1 MHTLF
6 SILLPTY
13 KKRYLKECID
23 SVLLQSYPYWELIIV
38 NDASPEDIDAI
49 VHAYSDPRI
58 RYYTNAQN
66 FGAKRI
72 VEQWNHC
79 LRLAKGEYVICM
91 GDDDKLKPNCL
102 DQYAQLIAR
111 YPDVAILHG
120 QTDIIDEQ
128 GGLLRH
134 TPMRPEI
141 ESAMSLLYHRI
152 ADRRPQFIGD
162 FCYRTEELRTMGGFF
177 YLPYAW
183 GSDDIS
189 AIRAAALHGI
199 ANTQETVF
207 EYRDNNASITRN
219 PYVAG
224 KLCAI
229 IKESFWI
236 CKFLRKPADNE
247 QDKQY
252 RRYIRRQ
259 LLQFTARRCYYVLR
273 NA

>member
-1 MHTLF
+1 
-6 SILLPTY
+6 
-13 KKRYLKECID
+13 
-23 SVLLQSYPYWELIIV
+23 
-38 NDASPEDIDAI
+38 
-49 VHAYSDPRI
+49 
-58 RYYTNAQN
+58 
-66 FGAKRI
+66 
-72 VEQWNHC
+72 
-79 LRLAKGEYVICM
+79 
-91 GDDDKLKPNCL
+91 
-102 DQYAQLIAR
+102 
-111 YPDVAILHG
+111 
-120 QTDIIDEQ
+120 
-128 GGLLRH
+128 
-134 TPMRPEI
+134 MRPEI

-207 EYRDNNASITRN
+207 EYRDNNASITRH

-229 IKESFWI
+229 IKESLWI

-252 RRYIRRQ
+252 RRYVRRH
-259 LLQFTARRCYYVLR
+259 LFTHTARKCYYILF
-273 NA
+273 